1 MREVDIALFRLALLA
16 HHVDLVPGLEL
27 GIALVIENLGN
38 RRHAFGLR
46 SDIDDDV
53 GRGELH
59 DRSFYDVIVANRFF
73 GLVLEVVEGG
83 GKVVAASRGTVV
95 AEILAIF
102 VVILVNRSAVCR
114 SAVFMGL
121 SVKIVILTS
130 VRGRGWRFRGRE
142 LCVLG
147 SVYYGRGAGVRVM

>member
-83 GKVVAASRGTVV
+83 GKIVAASRGIVV

-102 VVILVNRSAVCR
+102 VVIFVCR

-130 VRGRGWRFRGRE
+130 VRGRGWRLRGRE